1 MDKNTITGF
10 VLIAA
15 VLFGYSFWA
24 QKNAEEQQANKPATE
39 QVEKNDKKKSSEQ
52 SGDKAAEAKA
62 EAANLDSTAVFFA
75 SRTNAAEKAT
85 PVVLKNNMIEAK
97 ISPVGGLIESVSLTQ
112 FKSYEEYHNG
122 GNKALPLYTAA
133 DAKTNFIFETK
144 DENIATSDYTFTA
157 ENRTD
162 STVTMALRGKNGAL
176 IAFDYALTADYM
188 LNLTVRTEGMR
199 SMFSPKTNSFSIDWQ
214 DKVTQHEKGYY
225 FENMYSTLT
234 YKLTDGNT
242 EKLKE
247 QGNEEETAEG
257 DVRWVAFK
265 NQYFSSCLIAADG
278 FKDAKFQST
287 QFEEGSGY
295 LKGYNA
301 NLEAAFDPT
310 GIKPTKLQY
319 YFGPN
324 NFRLLQSMDDHSVT
338 GSDLELQDLVYL
350 GWPLVRWIN
359 RFFTL
364 YVFDFLTAAHL
375 PMWLVLLIITLILR
389 VIVYGPT
396 RKSFLSSAKM
406 RVLRPKVEEI
416 NKKFPGDENNMRRQQ
431 EMMTLYNQ
439 YGASPMGGC
448 LPMLIQ
454 MPIWIAMF
462 NFVPNAIELR
472 QESFLWADDLSAY
485 DSLISWGTNIWGLG
499 DHLSLFCLLFCGT
512 NILYSY
518 MSMRQQKDMM
528 AGNPEQEQ
536 QMKMMQWMMYLMPL
550 MFFFMFNKYSAGLN
564 YYYFISLLFSA
575 GTMWWLRHST
585 DDEKLLAKLEAYR
598 EKNKSNP
605 AKKNGG
611 LAARLQALQEEQQK
625 LLEEQRA
632 RNNAARNKQK

>member
-24 QKNAEEQQANKPATE
+24 QKNAEQEAAEQPQTE
-39 QVEKNDKKKSSEQ
+39 QT
-52 SGDKAAEAKA
+52 DKAQKEAKQTTSA
-62 EAANLDSTAVFFA
+62 TA
-75 SRTNAAEKAT
+75 AT
-85 PVVLKNNMIEAK
+85 PVVSADSTAIFFAATASNEAK
-97 ISPVGGLIESVSLTQ
+97 PIVLHNDKMTAVIDPKGAVVTDVTLSE
-112 FKSYEEYHNG
+112 FKSYNDYHEG
-122 GNKALPLYTAA
+122 KDAQLALYTKK
-133 DAKTNFIFETK
+133 DANFNITLETK
-144 DENIATSDYTFTA
+144 EANISFANYYFTA
-157 ENRTD
+157 ENVSDTAVTLAMTD
-162 STVTMALRGKNGAL
+162 STGAR
-176 IAFDYALTADYM
+176 IAVDYKLDDYF
-188 LNLTVRTEGMR
+188 LNMDVRAEGMANLI
-199 SMFSPKTNSFSIDWQ
+199 SPKTNTLSIEWN

-234 YKLTDGNT
+234 YKENDGDT
-242 EKLKE
+242 EKLRE
-247 QGNEEETAEG
+247 QGSEDETAEKP
-257 DVRWVAFK
+257 VKWVAFK
-265 NQYFSSCLIAADG
+265 NQYFSSCLIAKGG
-278 FKDAKFQST
+278 FTGAKFQSA
-287 QFEEGSGY
+287 QMEEGSGY
-295 LKGYNA
+295 LKEYHA
-301 NLEAAFDPT
+301 TMDASFDPT
-310 GIKPTKLQY
+310 GKEATHLQY

-324 NFRLLQSMDDHSVT
+324 NFRLLKSLNDHNVT
-338 GSDLELQDLVYL
+338 GDDIDLQDIVYL
-350 GWPLVRWIN
+350 GWPVVRWIN

-375 PMWLVLLIITLILR
+375 PMWLVLLLITLLLR

-416 NKKFPGDENNMRRQQ
+416 NKKYPGQDNAMKRQQ
-431 EMMTLYNQ
+431 EMMNLYSQ

-472 QESFLWADDLSAY
+472 QQSFLWADDLSAY
-485 DSLISWGTNIWGLG
+485 DDLISWGTHIWGLG
-499 DHLSLFCLLFCGT
+499 NHLSLFCILFCAT
-512 NILYSY
+512 NLLYSY
-518 MSMRQQKDMM
+518 LSMRQQKDMM

-575 GTMWWLRHST
+575 LTMWYLRRTT
-585 DDEKLLAKLEAYR
+585 DDAKLLAKLEAFR
-598 EKNKSNP
+598 EKNKNNP
-605 AKKNGG
+605 NKKAGG
-611 LAARLQALQEEQQK
+611 IAARLQAIQEQQQK
-625 LLEEQRA
+625 LLDEQRA
-632 RNNAARNKQK
+632 RNAAARNQK